1 MYEKIWKRKEPDAVP
16 EVEKGSRADVALK
29 LLEKGDKLL
38 DIGCGDGIVGYFVAN
53 DYKQIYGVDVSDIA
67 LKIAE
72 KRGVITRK
80 MNVNN
85 DALPYEDNFF
95 DAITCLD
102 VIEHVF
108 EPFNLITE
116 IFRVMKNGGI
126 LIISTPN
133 IRYWH
138 HLFDMAINGRFPK
151 TSGDVEHYDGGHLHY
166 FTFRDIEEML
176 EKRGFK
182 VIQRSGVFGKDFM
195 KEFLS
200 PGIVIKAKKIFSENT
215 DEKETRKEGVFH
227 ENSRIFIG

>member
-1 MYEKIWKRKEPDAVP
+1 MELGEADQMNLEEELYEKIWRRKEHDAVP
-16 EVEKGSRADVALK
+16 EMEKGSRTDVALK

-38 DIGCGDGIVGYFVAN
+38 DIGCGDGIVGYFAGT
-53 DYKQIYGVDVSDIA
+53 DYRQIFGVDVSDIA

-85 DALPYEDNFF
+85 DALPYEDKFF

-108 EPFNLITE
+108 EPVNLINE
-116 IFRVMKNGGI
+116 IFRVMKTEGV

-138 HLFDMAINGRFPK
+138 HLFDLAAKGRFPK
-151 TSGDVEHYDGGHLHY
+151 TSGDTEHYDGGHLHY
-166 FTFRDIEEML
+166 FTYKDIEMIL
-176 EKRGFK
+176 EQTGFK
-182 VIQRSGVFGKDFM
+182 IVKKSGVFGREIF

-200 PGIVIKAKKIFSENT
+200 PGIVIKAKK
-215 DEKETRKEGVFH
+215 
-227 ENSRIFIG
+227 

>member
-1 MYEKIWKRKEPDAVP
+1 MELGEADQMNLEEELYEKIWRRKEPDAVP
-16 EVEKGSRADVALK
+16 EVEKGSRTDVALK
-29 LLEKGDKLL
+29 LLEKGEKLL
-38 DIGCGDGIVGYFVAN
+38 DIGCGDGIVGCFAGNGYR
-53 DYKQIYGVDVSDIA
+53 QIYGVDVSDIA

-108 EPFNLITE
+108 EPVNLIKE
-116 IFRVMKNGGI
+116 ILRVMKNRGV

-138 HLFDMAINGRFPK
+138 HLFDLAVKGRFPK
-151 TSGDVEHYDGGHLHY
+151 TSGDAEHYDGGHLHY
-166 FTFRDIEEML
+166 FTYKDIEMIL
-176 EKRGFK
+176 EKTGFK
-182 VIQRSGVFGKDFM
+182 IVKKSGVFGREIL

-200 PGIVIKAKKIFSENT
+200 PGIVIKAKK
-215 DEKETRKEGVFH
+215 
-227 ENSRIFIG
+227 